1 MDLTDDDD
9 ETTDFELN
17 YSGTSSFVF
26 PAVVTPCSAVSKSKY
41 NSSAVIS
48 TIISPSSFSTI
59 VSPSQRAAQ
68 IALMTQEEINAEYR
82 STLAN
87 IRAQE
92 KIDRAAAEK
101 LDRISYN
108 LMHNITDN
116 VETRKRKLPISNRNN
131 SSKKF

>member
-1 MDLTDDDD
+1 
-9 ETTDFELN
+9 
-17 YSGTSSFVF
+17 
-26 PAVVTPCSAVSKSKY
+26 
-41 NSSAVIS
+41 
-48 TIISPSSFSTI
+48 
-59 VSPSQRAAQ
+59 
-68 IALMTQEEINAEYR
+68 MTQEEINAEYR

-108 LMHNITDN
+108 LMHNITDD
-116 VETRKRKLPISNRNN
+116 VETRKRKLPISNRYN

>member
-9 ETTDFELN
+9 ETVDCEQSFN
-17 YSGTSSFVF
+17 GTSSSVF
-26 PAVVTPCSAVSKSKY
+26 PAVVTPYSAVAKSNY
-41 NSSAVIS
+41 NSLAVIS
-48 TIISPSSFSTI
+48 TVVSPSSFSVV
-59 VSPSQRAAQ
+59 VSPRAAQ

-82 STLAN
+82 TTLAN

-92 KIDRAAAEK
+92 KIDRAEAEK

-108 LMHNITDN
+108 LMHNITDD
-116 VETRKRKLPISNRNN
+116 VETRKRKLPISNRYN